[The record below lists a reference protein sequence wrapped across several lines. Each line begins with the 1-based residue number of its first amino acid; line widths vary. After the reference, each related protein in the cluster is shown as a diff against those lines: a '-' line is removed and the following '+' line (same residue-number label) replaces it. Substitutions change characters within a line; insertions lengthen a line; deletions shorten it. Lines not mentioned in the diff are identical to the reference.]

1 MLSEAMHFHTETK
14 PGANFGNF
22 NGQNDEVTLR
32 CVCVCVCVSVQDTL
46 LYMYNILSAIIDL
59 NWLGTFR
66 YGHLSLVPEP
76 GEGRLRRRLYVP
88 NREPN
93 VLS

>member
-1 MLSEAMHFHTETK
+1 MLFHTETK

-32 CVCVCVCVSVQDTL
+32 CVCVCVSVQDTL
-46 LYMYNILSAIIDL
+46 LYVYNILSAIIDL

-66 YGHLSLVPEP
+66 YGHLKRFSNGKMKSFLWQFNQGGLAEILSLWK
-76 GEGRLRRRLYVP
+76 
-88 NREPN
+88 
-93 VLS
+93 